1 MMTRLIALFV
11 LLLIMFI
18 AAGGIMLLRG
28 FRSRLSIRI
37 GIIILTVGP
46 LLLLG
51 LFGFNALLA
60 APAWL
65 RIIETLAVIICG
77 PLLLGLLAS
86 LYVTRPLNQFYQAIA
101 SLKQNNY
108 RVALQP
114 SGIREFDKVFT
125 ELNGLASRLK
135 REEELRKNLISDTSH
150 ELHTPLTAILSQ
162 LAAMEDDVLPVT
174 KERLRGVT
182 SQAVRLTE
190 LVNQLQAYT
199 RARSQVDIEQ
209 KESIDLHAFC
219 VRLQETYRTE
229 LANAHMHLAIVVPP
243 GYRLEAN
250 QQALEQICANLI
262 QNAIRYA
269 HGTVITIKATK
280 HQLRISDN
288 GQGVPLE
295 HMPYLFERFYRVDS
309 SRSRETGG
317 LGIGLSIVRELAE
330 RQGWRVRAEDNTPG
344 LAVVFDLPS
353 TRS

>member
-1 MMTRLIALFV
+1 MMTRLFALFV
-11 LLLIMFI
+11 LLLIMFV

-28 FRSRLSIRI
+28 FRSRLSVRI

-51 LFGFNALLA
+51 LFGFGALLA

-65 RIIETLAVIICG
+65 RIIEIVAIIIGG

-108 RVALQP
+108 RLALQP
-114 SGIREFDKVFT
+114 SGIREFDKVFI
-125 ELNGLASRLK
+125 ELNDLAARLK

-174 KERLRGVT
+174 KERLRGVM

-199 RARSQVDIEQ
+199 RARSQAGIEQ
-209 KESIDLHAFC
+209 QEPIDLHAFC
-219 VRLQETYRTE
+219 VRLRETYRTE
-229 LANAHMHLAIVVPP
+229 LASAHMQLEIVVPLT
-243 GYRLEAN
+243 YRLEAN
-250 QQALEQICANLI
+250 RQALEQICSNLI
-262 QNAIRYA
+262 QNAVRYA

-280 HQLRISDN
+280 RQLRIGDN
-288 GQGVPLE
+288 GQGVSSE
-295 HMPYLFERFYRVDS
+295 HIPYLFERFYRVDA

-330 RQGWRVRAEDNTPG
+330 RQGWIVYAEDNKPG
-344 LAVVFDLPS
+344 LTVVFDLPPI
-353 TRS
+353 RS